1 MKQTTMTRFPFET
14 LARFLARHA
23 GRAVPVHA
31 ARRTIAAGLL
41 CCLAAAPAIAQ
52 NVQRGAK
59 LAEPCAACHG
69 ADGNS
74 LAPSFPRIA
83 GQHEDYLLH
92 SLRSYRTGARKNA
105 IMAAQITNLTDQ
117 DFRDLAA
124 YYARMKGP
132 LSVVRQ

>member
-1 MKQTTMTRFPFET
+1 MNQTTMTRFPIRS
-14 LARFLARHA
+14 LARSLMRAA
-23 GRAVPVHA
+23 GGPA
-31 ARRTIAAGLL
+31 ARLMVSAGLL
-41 CCLAAAPAIAQ
+41 CSLAAAPAIAQ
-52 NVQRGAK
+52 DAQRGAK

-74 LAPSFPRIA
+74 TAPSFPRIG

-105 IMAAQITNLTDQ
+105 IMTAQIANLTEQ

-132 LSVVRQ
+132 LSVIRH

>member
-1 MKQTTMTRFPFET
+1 MKQTTMTRFPISNPARS
-14 LARFLARHA
+14 LARCF
-23 GRAVPVHA
+23 GRATGVSA
-31 ARRTIAAGLL
+31 ARSVVAAGLL
-41 CCLAAAPAIAQ
+41 CCLATAPAFAQ
-52 NVQRGAK
+52 DAQRGAK

-74 LAPSFPRIA
+74 IAPSFPRIA

-105 IMAAQITNLTDQ
+105 IMMAQIANLTDQ

-124 YYARMKGP
+124 HYARMKGS
-132 LSVVRQ
+132 LSVVRK